1 MLSSLNKLTNKTLL
15 YFYYICIV
23 LLFSWVMYIC
33 SMATWNTFCKGCP
46 SIWYKEHVEPI
57 LPRPIPKPVIPIEE
71 EEDWE
76 DEDWDD
82 DDDDEET
89 DWR

>member
-46 SIWYKEHVEPI
+46 SIWYKEHIEPI
-57 LPRPIPKPVIPIEE
+57 LPRPMPKPVVPIK
-71 EEDWE
+71 EED
-76 DEDWDD
+76 DWD

>member
-1 MLSSLNKLTNKTLL
+1 
-15 YFYYICIV
+15 
-23 LLFSWVMYIC
+23 MYVC

-46 SIWYKEHVEPI
+46 ATWYKEHVEPI
-57 LPRPIPKPVIPIEE
+57 LPRPMPKPVVPIK
-71 EEDWE
+71 EED
-76 DEDWDD
+76 DWD

>member
-57 LPRPIPKPVIPIEE
+57 LPRPMPKPVIPIE